1 MKEQQEKY
9 NLPVGWIWTTLEK
22 ICYKIT
28 DGSHNPPP
36 KQDKGIPMLSA
47 RNVENYVINFDKD
60 VRYINEEDYLREAF
74 YTKKYKVE
82 HAHDWTF
89 VMFHNGVAQW
99 YQNSIIVREGTD
111 FDLTNGGFMWL
122 GTRGRQLV
130 CYERDFS
137 VRYIKDIDVT
147 AANYPSAGGYYIPVS
162 NTDEIVFSRGGLIM
176 RSAILV
182 SVEDAWVGVK
192 PIVWQVDI
200 KKVHSL
206 PADFSVRLTDY
217 TISKV
222 TWC

>member
-1 MKEQQEKY
+1 
-9 NLPVGWIWTTLEK
+9 
-22 ICYKIT
+22 
-28 DGSHNPPP
+28 
-36 KQDKGIPMLSA
+36 
-47 RNVENYVINFDKD
+47 
-60 VRYINEEDYLREAF
+60 
-74 YTKKYKVE
+74 
-82 HAHDWTF
+82 
-89 VMFHNGVAQW
+89 
-99 YQNSIIVREGTD
+99 
-111 FDLTNGGFMWL
+111 MWL

-162 NTDEIVFSRGGLIM
+162 NTDEIVFSRGGLIR

-217 TISKV
+217 NIKGDLVLTTHDIFDSSGKLV
-222 TWC
+222 RTDNGEWDIRTGMPRKKFNP